1 MAMVI
6 RPKRKFTAGAP
17 GTGDLVEG
25 EIAINTADKKLY
37 VRDNANTIIEIGGGG
52 SGGSTTE
59 VTQSSHGLAVKDGIR
74 HNGTAWVKAVASGGT
89 TLALGVVVAV
99 ANSNTFTVAQSGRF
113 ELTSHGLT
121 VGQWYYLDAT
131 TAGAL
136 TATEPGISQ
145 PLVYV
150 ESSSHV
156 FVYPYRPTQIL
167 TSATPLGIFV
177 DEFTGDGSDTTF
189 TMGGDPIAET
199 NTQVYLNGVYQEK
212 ATYSV
217 SGTTLTFST
226 APANSTSVEVVRYAA
241 SAVTVG
247 TPDDNTVTT
256 AKIADGSITAAKF
269 AAGAIS
275 NASIPDNSIT
285 TAKLVNGTIITVDLA
300 DDAVTTAKI
309 ADAQIT
315 TALIADDAVTTAKI
329 ADAQI
334 TTALIAD
341 DAVTTDKLANSINS
355 AITANT
361 AKVTN
366 AITTH
371 TGDVTGAA
379 ALTIATNAVNIT
391 KLAVT
396 DGSAGQV
403 LSTDGSGTLSFIT
416 SGGLYNAWLVKTSAY
431 TALSGDQ
438 IVVNSGSAVTITLP
452 ASPSVGDTVILK
464 NVGAGLV
471 TIARNGSNIEGSAQ
485 DGTLASTS
493 AMQTVFVSS
502 SLGWKEI

>member
-89 TLALGVVVAV
+89 TLALGVVVEV

-309 ADAQIT
+309 AD
-315 TALIADDAVTTAKI
+315 D
-329 ADAQI
+329 QI

-379 ALTIATNAVNIT
+379 ALTIANNAVNIT

-471 TIARNGSNIEGSAQ
+471 TLARNGSNIEGSAQ

>member
-89 TLALGVVVAV
+89 TLALGVVVEV

-189 TMGGDPIAET
+189 TMGGDPGLEV

-212 ATYSV
+212 ATYSI

-241 SAVTVG
+241 SAVTIG
-247 TPDDNTVTT
+247 TPDNNSVTT

-309 ADAQIT
+309 AD
-315 TALIADDAVTTAKI
+315 D
-329 ADAQI
+329 QI

-379 ALTIATNAVNIT
+379 ALTIANNAVNIT

-471 TIARNGSNIEGSAQ
+471 TLARNGSNIEGSAQ

>member
-241 SAVTVG
+241 SAVTIG
-247 TPDDNTVTT
+247 IPDDNTVTT

-309 ADAQIT
+309 ADDQIT
-315 TALIADDAVTTAKI
+315 TALIADDAVTA
-329 ADAQI
+329 
-334 TTALIAD
+334 
-341 DAVTTDKLANSINS
+341 DKLANSINS

-371 TGDVTGAA
+371 TGDVTGGA
-379 ALTIATNAVNIT
+379 ALTIANNAVDIA

-396 DGSAGQV
+396 DGTAGQFLKTDGNNV
-403 LSTDGSGTLSFIT
+403 LSFGTVAAPVLS
-416 SGGLYNAWLVKTSAY
+416 YNAWVI
-431 TALSGDQ
+431 TATAVTAVNGSQ
-438 IVVNSGSAVTITLP
+438 IMVTGTSAVTITLP
-452 ASPSVGDTVILK
+452 AGVAGHSVSVRNNSSAT
-464 NVGAGLV
+464 V
-471 TIARNGSNIEGSAQ
+471 TIARNGSDKINSTADNGEIAASAGSQLVFAN
-485 DGTLASTS
+485 ST
-493 AMQTVFVSS
+493 
-502 SLGWKEI
+502 LGWMEV

>member
-1 MAMVI
+1 MSMVI
-6 RPKRKFTAGAP
+6 KPKRKFTAGAP
-17 GTGDLVEG
+17 GTSDLVEG
-25 EIAINTADKKLY
+25 EIAVNTADKKLY
-37 VRDNANTIIEIGGGG
+37 VRDNANNIIEIGGG
-52 SGGSTTE
+52 SGGGGATTE
-59 VTQSSHGLAVKDGIR
+59 VTQNTHGLQVKDAIR
-74 HNGTAWVKAVASGGT
+74 HNGSVWVKAQANDGA
-89 TLALGVVVAV
+89 TLALGVVVVRGDA
-99 ANSNTFTVAQSGRF
+99 NTFTVAQSGRF
-113 ELTSHGLT
+113 EITSHGLS

-136 TATEPGISQ
+136 TAAEPSISQ

-156 FVYPYRPTQIL
+156 FVYPYRPTQIM
-167 TSATPLGIFV
+167 TSAVPLGIGV
-177 DEFTGDGSDTTF
+177 DELTGNGSATAF
-189 TMGGDPIAET
+189 TMGGDPGLET

-212 ATYSV
+212 ATYSI

-226 APANSTSVEVVRYAA
+226 APANATSIEVVRYAK
-241 SAVTVG
+241 SVVTVG

-269 AAGAIS
+269 ASGAIS

-285 TAKLVNGTIITVDLA
+285 TDKLVNGTIITADLA
-300 DDAVTTAKI
+300 DNAVSTLK
-309 ADAQIT
+309 
-315 TALIADDAVTTAKI
+315 
-329 ADAQI
+329 
-334 TTALIAD
+334 IAD
-341 DAVTTDKLANSINS
+341 DAVTTDKLANSINT

-379 ALTIATNAVNIT
+379 ALTIATNAVTIG

-396 DGSAGQV
+396 DGSSGQV
-403 LSTDGSGTLSFIT
+403 LSTNGSGTLSFIT

-438 IVVNSGSAVTITLP
+438 VIGNHASTAFTVTLP
-452 ASPSVGDTVILK
+452 SSPSAGDTVTVC
-464 NVGAGLV
+464 NAGAALV
-471 TIARNGSNIEGSAQ
+471 TIGRNSQPINSVAG
-485 DGTLASTS
+485 DGTLPNGNSAQLVYVDSTI
-493 AMQTVFVSS
+493 
-502 SLGWKEI
+502 GWFEV